1 MIEQCNDVVII
12 LPENALDRCNNPDD
26 WFEKKFLRIENGV
39 LTETTANIPESDIL
53 IGYLQLTE
61 IQ

>member
-1 MIEQCNDVVII
+1 MHLTDATTLTIG
-12 LPENALDRCNNPDD
+12 
-26 WFEKKFLRIENGV
+26 FEKKFLRIENGV